1 MAINLN
7 KGGLTAVTT
16 STYIAFVVIILFG
29 MCMSFTLLPPSRIV
43 RSDGTLVK
51 LQQSN
56 PVRVEAKNLV
66 LSFKDK
72 RLLLYVYFCS
82 FSVRVMC

>member
-1 MAINLN
+1 MVINLN
-7 KGGLTAVTT
+7 KGGLSAVTT

-29 MCMSFTLLPPSRIV
+29 MCLSFTLLPPSRIV

-56 PVRVEAKNLV
+56 TIRVEAKNLV
-66 LSFKDK
+66 MSIKDR
-72 RLLLYVYFCS
+72 RLLLYGHLLNI
-82 FSVRVMC
+82 RV